1 MSASVVIGIHG
12 LKNKPEKNL
21 LTRWWAMSLQEGL
34 QRNLGLAS
42 PLAFELVY
50 WADIQYPM
58 PIPEADLDNPYITA
72 DRQGPLPRYRG
83 TAIDTVRAIAEKWG
97 GRTID

>member
-21 LTRWWAMSLQEGL
+21 LTRWWVMSLQEGL
-34 QRNLGLAS
+34 QRNFGLAS

-50 WADIQYPM
+50 WADIQYPD
-58 PIPEADLDNPYITA
+58 ANTRSRT
-72 DRQGPLPRYRG
+72 RQPVYHGRWARPS
-83 TAIDTVRAIAEKWG
+83 AAVQWNRA
-97 GRTID
+97 